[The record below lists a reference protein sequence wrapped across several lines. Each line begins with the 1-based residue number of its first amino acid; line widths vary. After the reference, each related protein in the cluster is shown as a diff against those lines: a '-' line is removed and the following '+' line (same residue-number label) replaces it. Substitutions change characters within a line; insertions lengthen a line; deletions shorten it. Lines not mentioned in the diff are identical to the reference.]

1 MALHGNWHR
10 MKYLRVK
17 YLKSNCQIILT
28 NVLKFFFQ
36 SHAIV
41 RKTLLTY
48 KGVPTAKGKMNRVV
62 TNADKT
68 SGRSYFS
75 HHR

>member
-10 MKYLRVK
+10 MKHLRVK

-48 KGVPTAKGKMNRVV
+48 KGIPTAKGK
-62 TNADKT
+62 
-68 SGRSYFS
+68 
-75 HHR
+75 